1 MYRREKTLQRKVSR
15 LLRTYPVHS
24 LYIMKSVPFI
34 LLFWAAAGIGI
45 STFVEDAHGTP
56 FIQTYVY
63 GTWWFKLLW
72 TAVVVTSAALFVRRK
87 MWKNF
92 PLLVLHLSFGVIF
105 AGALTTAF
113 TGHKG
118 ILHLRKDQPTG
129 EYVNERK
136 QVARLPFMMRLDSF
150 RIAYYPGTEAPADYV
165 SQISCQHIDGDI
177 FARPIVSMNRI
188 FSAQGYRFY
197 QSSYDEDLEGSWLS
211 VNYDPWG
218 TGITYAGFCLMGLG
232 CLLLLCAR
240 DGGFRRL
247 LRHPLIRKGGLF
259 LIALFGGCQLKAD
272 PALPV
277 VKRVQAD
284 SLAIQQVVYN
294 DRVAPF
300 NTLARDFIQKIYG
313 RPSFHGITPEQVVSS
328 WMLYPEEW
336 NRTPIIRIKNQELR
350 TALGLKEEYASLN
363 HLFDGTQYKLQ
374 PLWQREQGNRSKLA
388 QAIQETDE
396 KVGLILML
404 RQGTLVRPLPPD
416 VPHLSTQ
423 KVNAELWYNRIPFS
437 KILFM
442 VNLTLG
448 FAAFGL
454 FMFRMLTGRKEK
466 AVSRRVW
473 GTALCLTTL
482 FHATGYAL
490 RGYIRGGFPLSNG
503 YETMQFVALAVLL
516 TACLLQRRFP
526 AFRFPAFRIHSAR
539 GLLGRDE
546 PANYAPHAGIG
557 IPMAELARVAHHDFI
572 RPFCFHLSER
582 HPGLVSYRETKKHG
596 FADYRRTNRTTH
608 LVEPSSVISGH
619 FPVGH
624 RHCVGSRMGQRVV
637 GQLLVVGPERS
648 VGTCGVHHLRHL
660 FPPEKPALFSTSMA
674 IPWLYD
680 PRFRRS
686 PDDLLRSQLSARWHA
701 QLCQFLT
708 KSLLSGIAQAGFC
721 K

>member
-1 MYRREKTLQRKVSR
+1 
-15 LLRTYPVHS
+15 
-24 LYIMKSVPFI
+24 MKSVPFI
-34 LLFWAAAGIGI
+34 LLFCAAAGIGI

-72 TAVVVTSAALFVRRK
+72 TTVVVTSAALFVRRK

-118 ILHLRKDQPTG
+118 ILHLRKGQPTG

-150 RIAYYPGTEAPADYV
+150 HIAYYPGTKAPADYV

-177 FARPIVSMNRI
+177 FARPVVSMNRI

-240 DGGFRRL
+240 GGGFRRL

-259 LIALFGGCQLKAD
+259 LIALFWGCQLKAD

-300 NTLARDFIQKIYG
+300 NTLARDFVQKIYG

-374 PLWQREQGNRSKLA
+374 PLWQREQGDRSKLA

-404 RQGTLVRPLPPD
+404 RQ
-416 VPHLSTQ
+416 
-423 KVNAELWYNRIPFS
+423 
-437 KILFM
+437 
-442 VNLTLG
+442 
-448 FAAFGL
+448 
-454 FMFRMLTGRKEK
+454 
-466 AVSRRVW
+466 
-473 GTALCLTTL
+473 
-482 FHATGYAL
+482 
-490 RGYIRGGFPLSNG
+490 
-503 YETMQFVALAVLL
+503 
-516 TACLLQRRFP
+516 
-526 AFRFPAFRIHSAR
+526 AR
-539 GLLGRDE
+539 
-546 PANYAPHAGIG
+546 
-557 IPMAELARVAHHDFI
+557 
-572 RPFCFHLSER
+572 
-582 HPGLVSYRETKKHG
+582 
-596 FADYRRTNRTTH
+596 
-608 LVEPSSVISGH
+608 SSVRYRPTFHISVPRKSTPNCGTTV
-619 FPVGH
+619 FPSAKS
-624 RHCVGSRMGQRVV
+624 CSW
-637 GQLLVVGPERS
+637 
-648 VGTCGVHHLRHL
+648 
-660 FPPEKPALFSTSMA
+660 STS
-674 IPWLYD
+674 L
-680 PRFRRS
+680 
-686 PDDLLRSQLSARWHA
+686 
-701 QLCQFLT
+701 
-708 KSLLSGIAQAGFC
+708 
-721 K
+721 